1 MSSKVEEDPSGMD
14 QHLPGAKLDKN
25 KPRVDLMLCGF
36 NRALLAVAEVTTYGA
51 NKYSPH
57 GWMDVSDA
65 RQRKGEFSREE
76 IKAMKHQQMM
86 TYERK
91 KNPNVMWDKLLDGQT
106 FANYIMKKLVI
117 QP

>member
-1 MSSKVEEDPSGMD
+1 MKRSILQKRLE
-14 QHLPGAKLDKN
+14 QK
-25 KPRVDLMLCGF
+25 R
-36 NRALLAVAEVTTYGA
+36 
-51 NKYSPH
+51 
-57 GWMDVSDA
+57 A

-76 IKAMKHQQMM
+76 IKAIKHQQMM

-91 KNPNVMWDKLLDGQT
+91 KNPDVMWDKLLDGQT